1 MEKENNEKSPLPGI
15 LEEFRTALEDEI
27 AAIEKSG
34 QSSTLLN
41 NGKRITSNSGE
52 FWYRFN
58 IDYAP
63 NIPADTPCKLI
74 IGKSKYDVTVVGFEE
89 NEKLFLLQLSYP
101 ILLLMPDLRT
111 VLPSSWSG

>member
-74 IGKSKYDVTVVGFEE
+74 IGKSKFDVTVVGFEE
-89 NEKLFLLQLSYP
+89 NEIKIFE
-101 ILLLMPDLRT
+101 I
-111 VLPSSWSG
+111 VL